1 MNLIL
6 SGGGNSEQ
14 SKGVDALFTS
24 LLKNNKILYIPIA
37 MDRVKHSDKEC
48 LLWLRGNLS
57 PFGNFD
63 ITLLNEEG
71 MNEFKYK
78 ELLDFGGVFIGGGN
92 TYKLL
97 KILKETG
104 FDNHLVSLLNET
116 DIPVIGGSAGAVIFG
131 KNIETVETMDIN
143 NVGLKDFS
151 GMNML
156 NGKNLWVHYDK
167 SMDGDIQK
175 YIERSG
181 IEVIAL
187 REESALYITNE
198 SIQPV
203 GDIKEFRGASGRI

>member
-14 SKGVDALFTS
+14 SKGVDTLFTS

-37 MDRVKHSDKEC
+37 MDRVKHPDKDC
-48 LLWLRGNLS
+48 LIWLKGNLS
-57 PFGNFD
+57 PYGDFD
-63 ITLLNEEG
+63 ITLLNEEA
-71 MNEFKYK
+71 MNEFKY
-78 ELLDFGGVFIGGGN
+78 EEFLDFGGVFIGGGN

-104 FDNHLVSLLNET
+104 FDNYLVNLLNET
-116 DIPVIGGSAGAVIFG
+116 DVPVIGGSAGAVIFG
-131 KNIETVETMDIN
+131 KDIETVETMDIN

-156 NGKNLWVHYDK
+156 NGKNVWVHYNE
-167 SMDGDIQK
+167 SMDEDIKK
-175 YIERSG
+175 YTERSAT
-181 IEVIAL
+181 EVIAL
-187 REESALYITNE
+187 PEESGLYITNE

-203 GDIKEFRGASGRI
+203 GDIKEFTYFIK